1 MADPDVAEPE
11 PPDPPATP
19 PAGQPPRHLLVYIDG
34 ASSGNPGPCGA
45 ACVVKTPDGETV
57 LDRARAFGP
66 ATNNVAEYQAL
77 LLGLETAAQLR
88 PRHLTIRSDS
98 QLLVRQ
104 LAGRYKVRSPG
115 LKPLHRQA
123 RRMLEPFETV
133 EIEHIGR
140 EMNKEAA
147 PRGPQTCPTEVVPAE
162 VAAGPCLADGLGA
175 ARPRRVIPPR
185 PKGTRMEEPR
195 PSDG

>member
-1 MADPDVAEPE
+1 MADPDVPDPE
-11 PPDPPATP
+11 PSETPAPPTGEP
-19 PAGQPPRHLLVYIDG
+19 PGRLIVYVDG

-77 LLGLETAAQLR
+77 LLGLETAATLR
-88 PRHLTIRSDS
+88 PRRLTIRSDS

-104 LAGRYKVRSPG
+104 VAGRYKVRSPH

-123 RRMLEPFETV
+123 LERLEPFETV
-133 EIEHIGR
+133 EIEHVGR
-140 EMNKEAA
+140 GENVEADA
-147 PRGPQTCPTEVVPAE
+147 LARKALEKSREVDADLPAE
-162 VAAGPCLADGLGA
+162 
-175 ARPRRVIPPR
+175 ARKHAPPKSFR
-185 PKGTRMEEPR
+185 LK
-195 PSDG
+195 

>member
-11 PPDPPATP
+11 PSDPPAPP
-19 PAGQPPRHLLVYIDG
+19 PAGQPPRHLLVYVDG

-77 LLGLETAAQLR
+77 LLGLETAATLR
-88 PRHLTIRSDS
+88 PRRLTIRSDS

-140 EMNKEAA
+140 EMNKEADALARKALEKSREVDADLPPEARKHA
-147 PRGPQTCPTEVVPAE
+147 P
-162 VAAGPCLADGLGA
+162 
-175 ARPRRVIPPR
+175 
-185 PKGTRMEEPR
+185 PKSYRLK
-195 PSDG
+195 

>member
-1 MADPDVAEPE
+1 MADPDVPDPE
-11 PPDPPATP
+11 PSDPPAP
-19 PAGQPPRHLLVYIDG
+19 PPTGEPPRHLLVYVDG

-45 ACVVKTPDGETV
+45 ACVVKMPDGETV

-88 PRHLTIRSDS
+88 PRRLTIRSDS

-104 LAGRYKVRSPG
+104 LAGRYKVRSPL

-123 RRMLEPFETV
+123 RAMLEPFETV

-140 EMNKEAA
+140 EMNKEADALARKALEKSRKVDADLPPEQRKHA
-147 PRGPQTCPTEVVPAE
+147 P
-162 VAAGPCLADGLGA
+162 
-175 ARPRRVIPPR
+175 
-185 PKGTRMEEPR
+185 PKSYRLK
-195 PSDG
+195 